1 MKQPN
6 QIARKKLKLKGEYL
20 EFHDFYS
27 VNKIVIYKNIVTLFQ
42 KFKDSTKH
50 ELVLKLSANIKG
62 VEWDTELRFKREELN
77 VLMKDVMP
85 YFEEVE
91 DYETCMDI
99 KTLYKELV
107 A

>member
-6 QIARKKLKLKGEYL
+6 KIGRKKLKLKGEYS

-27 VNKIVIYKNIVTLFQ
+27 VNKIVIYKNIVNLFQ
-42 KFKDSTKH
+42 KFKDNTKQ
-50 ELVLKLSANIKG
+50 ELVLQVCANIKG
-62 VEWDTELRFKREELN
+62 VDWDTELRFKREELN

-91 DYETCMDI
+91 DYETCSDI
-99 KTLYKELV
+99 KTLYGELI